1 MVHIHE
7 TTSRQQG
14 GDDMQTISEYN
25 TSERV
30 QTVGQKQITVID
42 KTPVFDSEA
51 DRQQVIAGI
60 ENQLYRIFCK
70 YM

>member
-1 MVHIHE
+1 
-7 TTSRQQG
+7 
-14 GDDMQTISEYN
+14 MQTISEYN

-51 DRQQVIAGI
+51 DRQQVIAGV